1 MSLLGLVG
9 LAALATAAGCYDPEI
24 VDCSVACQAADEC
37 ADGQVCGADGYC
49 AAPEV
54 AGRCQGQE
62 PARVALEVT
71 IDGDGRVA
79 IDGLGTCDSSH
90 SRLCM
95 FTVLQNQRYR
105 LKAIAG
111 DDRSFESWSSAC
123 AGDAETCDVTP
134 VSARTRVGAEFE

>member
-1 MSLLGLVG
+1 ML
-9 LAALATAAGCYDPEI
+9 ALATACYDPDV
-24 VDCSVACQAADEC
+24 VDCSVACHGADEC

-54 AGRCQGQE
+54 AGHCQREEQ
-62 PARVALEVT
+62 ARVALEIT

-79 IDGLGTCDSSH
+79 IDDLGTCDSSQ

-95 FTVLQNQRYR
+95 FMVLQNQRYR
-105 LKAIAG
+105 LKAIEVG
-111 DDRSFESWSSAC
+111 DRSFESWSSAC
-123 AGDAETCDVTP
+123 AGDAETCDVIP